1 MKKLMQLMLMLLI
14 AISLVGCNNDESK
27 TEGTI
32 VKYEG
37 DMQELITENSRLK
50 MEIGKLEKQVE
61 QLEQQQ
67 EK

>member
-1 MKKLMQLMLMLLI
+1 MKKLIQLMLILLI

-32 VKYEG
+32 VEYEG

-61 QLEQQQ
+61 QLEQQL
-67 EK
+67 EE